1 MEVASAVTQ
10 QALFQIRVATE
21 ALQSNAA
28 AQQALVNMIADTV
41 RSAPVSSSLGT
52 RLDVSA

>member
-1 MEVASAVTQ
+1 MDVSSAVTQ

-21 ALQSNAA
+21 VLKTNAA
-28 AQQALVNMIADTV
+28 AEQALANIIADAA